1 MSYTVAVTGHR
12 PNKLWGYNLADKHY
26 QAMKDWFKR
35 ELVERSTTDA
45 YSGMALGV
53 DTVFS
58 LSVLEL
64 KDQGYKI
71 KLHCAIPCQNHSSK
85 WVSESKEQYNAILSK
100 ADEVVVVTD
109 KPYAPYLMQIRN
121 QYMVDRADEVFAVWD
136 GTSGGTANCVRYAK
150 RIERPVTIINP
161 QVFEI

>member
-1 MSYTVAVTGHR
+1 VSYTVAVTGHR
-12 PNKLWGYNLADKHY
+12 PGKLWGYNLADKRY
-26 QAMKDWFKR
+26 QAMKNLFKE
-35 ELVERSTTDA
+35 ELVKRSTTDA

-53 DTVFS
+53 DTVFA

-71 KLHCAIPCQNHSSK
+71 KLHCAIPCQNHSCK
-85 WVSESKEQYNAILSK
+85 WVLESQEQYNAILSR

-109 KPYAPYLMQIRN
+109 RPYAPYLMQIRN
-121 QYMVDRADEVFAVWD
+121 QYMVDRADEVLAVWD
-136 GTSGGTANCVRYAK
+136 GTSGGTANCVRYAQ
-150 RIERPVTIINP
+150 RIERPVTIINT